1 MASVPDATIFKSGRE
16 LAAWIELVPRQ
27 TSTGGEERLGRI
39 SKQGDQY
46 LRWLLV
52 VGALAV
58 IRQAKRRGA
67 TNPPWLA
74 DLIARNRLGPDPRIP
89 SGPAG
94 RKHRIDRPD
103 T

>member
-1 MASVPDATIFKSGRE
+1 
-16 LAAWIELVPRQ
+16 VPRQ
-27 TSTGGEERLGRI
+27 TSTGGKERLGRI

-74 DLIARNRLGPDPRIP
+74 DLIARNQKTLAIWASSTDDP
-89 SGPAG
+89 
-94 RKHRIDRPD
+94 KLNF
-103 T
+103 